1 MVKKVGMLL
10 LATFIVALVAGCV
23 QNEQTPNTPAPAGHG
38 NGGGGM
44 SVENMKQLI
53 YQVPAGELSEAEKDG
68 ILHMR
73 EEEKLARDVYQTLYD
88 KWGLQIFSNIA
99 KSEQT
104 HMDAVKLLI
113 DKYGLEDPAEGKGVG
128 EFTNPAFTELYNKLV
143 AEGSKSTV
151 DALKVGALIEEI
163 DIVDLQKYLSETSKE
178 DIKIVYENLMKG
190 SRNHLRAFTSMLE
203 KYGES
208 YNPQYLSKEEYEQ
221 IISSPMEKGLQ

>member
-1 MVKKVGMLL
+1 MNIE
-10 LATFIVALVAGCV
+10 TI
-23 QNEQTPNTPAPAGHG
+23 
-38 NGGGGM
+38 
-44 SVENMKQLI
+44 KQLI
-53 YQVPAGELSEAEKDG
+53 YQVPAGELSEAEREG
-68 ILHMR
+68 ILCMR

-88 KWGLQIFSNIA
+88 KWGLQIFGNIA

-113 DKYGLEDPAEGKGVG
+113 DKYGLEDPAEGKEIG

-143 AEGSKSTV
+143 AEGSKSVV
-151 DALKVGALIEEI
+151 DALKVGALIEEL

-190 SRNHLRAFTSMLE
+190 SRNHLRAFTSTLE

-208 YNPQYLSKEEYEQ
+208 YSPQYLDKEEYER
-221 IISSPMEKGLQ
+221 IISSPMERGGLQ